1 MMRQGFR
8 RMTML
13 AAIAA
18 AAMLVSAGDAMALD
32 KLRVARTGV
41 AIAFTVPEVGEAAG
55 IWKDYGV
62 ELQLIE
68 VGGDAKAWQA
78 LTAGEID
85 IALNSGP
92 GMGFRVKGAPATPIA
107 AMAGPPFSFI
117 LDVAPDGPI
126 HTIADL
132 KGQRV
137 GVTTAGSLTDWLV
150 RELSRQQGWGADGI
164 LSTPLG
170 AMRSQMAAMKN
181 GDTVGSMITTAP
193 AYDFE
198 ERHEGRIL
206 LSFGNIV
213 KHFHTHVITAADSLI
228 ATNPDL
234 VKRFLQGWFKTVAYI
249 KSHKAETVKVIGQQ
263 LKLDAKIAEESYDH
277 ETPVMSDDGLFDPAA
292 LEVIRRSLKELGI
305 MDRMPEAKELYT
317 DQFIPM
323 RL

>member
-1 MMRQGFR
+1 MRQGFR
-8 RMTML
+8 RMTTL

-18 AAMLVSAGDAMALD
+18 AAMLVTAGDAMALD

-55 IWKDYGV
+55 VWKDYGV

-234 VKRFLQGWFKTVAYI
+234 VKRFLQGWFKTVAYM
-249 KSHKAETVKVIGQQ
+249 KTHKAEAVAVV
-263 LKLDAKIAEESYDH
+263 AKAIDVNPQAAARAYDNDMQM
-277 ETPVMSDDGLFDPAA
+277 MSDDGAFDPEAI
-292 LEVIRRSLKELGI
+292 EVIRNSLVALGI
-305 MDRMPEAKELYT
+305 LTTVPDAKALYSDRFVPVKY
-317 DQFIPM
+317 
-323 RL
+323 